1 MEKHG
6 ERKAREL
13 GYNHTYKPHSCQHC
27 SCIVLNQ
34 VAIDEE
40 THLVADQ
47 LSSVSNV
54 VLADTLEDAVR
65 ARDGGCPLFGY
76 LLGEVLDNTD
86 LSPTVMDIDGTGTVY
101 GSFTDR
107 GLKLSHRLGG
117 MALVNILKVSIQS
130 GK

>member
-1 MEKHG
+1 
-6 ERKAREL
+6 
-13 GYNHTYKPHSCQHC
+13 
-27 SCIVLNQ
+27 VLNQ

-40 THLVADQ
+40 AHLAADQ

-65 ARDGGCPLFGY
+65 ARDEGCPLFRY
-76 LLGEVLDNTD
+76 LLGELLDNTD

>member
-13 GYNHTYKPHSCQHC
+13 GYTHTYKPHSCQHC
-27 SCIVLNQ
+27 SRIVLNQ

-40 THLVADQ
+40 AHLAADQ

-54 VLADTLEDAVR
+54 VLADTLEDAMR
-65 ARDGGCPLFGY
+65 ARDGSCPLFRY
-76 LLGEVLDNTD
+76 LLGEVLDNT
-86 LSPTVMDIDGTGTVY
+86 DIDGTGTVY